1 MWCSGLGEV
10 TLAETRLN
18 KKASSLWPRRGQ
30 TTKTTCANTFRQ
42 GCLRQAQGTTHWTT
56 CGSQPLLCY
65 RRFWMG
71 GGKAPGKAS
80 VPPPAGAQKTKGQA
94 RPPGTRAPRGMFG
107 WGGRG
112 PRKKV
117 PPSPAWAKEKRSCSF
132 THASDRMGCGV
143 HACGGDFLV
152 FFIQQY
158 NTRASTPTNKKRSSR
173 GQESCN

>member
-30 TTKTTCANTFRQ
+30 ATKTTCANTFRQ

-80 VPPPAGAQKTKGQA
+80 VPPP
-94 RPPGTRAPRGMFG
+94 
-107 WGGRG
+107 RG
-112 PRKKV
+112 PKKQRAKHVHQGPALRAACLDGGGEAPGKKCPRPRVGQRKEELQLHARQRPNGV
-117 PPSPAWAKEKRSCSF
+117 RCARMWGRFSCIF
-132 THASDRMGCGV
+132 HTTIQHTRV
-143 HACGGDFLV
+143 HT
-152 FFIQQY
+152 Y
-158 NTRASTPTNKKRSSR
+158 
-173 GQESCN
+173 E

>member
-80 VPPPAGAQKTKGQA
+80 VPPPRGGPKNKGPSTSTRDPRSARHVWMGGA
-94 RPPGTRAPRGMFG
+94 RPQEKSAPVPRVGQRKEELQLHARQRPNGVRCARMWGRFSCIFHTTIQHTR
-107 WGGRG
+107 
-112 PRKKV
+112 
-117 PPSPAWAKEKRSCSF
+117 EH
-132 THASDRMGCGV
+132 T
-143 HACGGDFLV
+143 
-152 FFIQQY
+152 Y
-158 NTRASTPTNKKRSSR
+158 
-173 GQESCN
+173 E